1 MENDLNIKFLQSVN
15 NLSVKL
21 PVSKSEYNRASIIS
35 YLSGRKVVL
44 KNYSD
49 AADSVRM
56 DDLISQISDG
66 KSFYLNCGDA
76 GTVVR
81 FLLSLVSITYGEWT
95 LTGSERM
102 KQRPVGILVDALR
115 KLGAE
120 IEYLGSDGFLPVK
133 VKGRNLEGGKIC
145 LDPGIS
151 SQFISSL
158 MMIGPV
164 LKNGI
169 EIDFTSEPVSFP
181 YIKMTASLMQQCGAD
196 LQIFENRVEVKPK
209 YYSSCEISCENDWSS
224 AAFFYALAAV
234 NGGLKIKMNGLR
246 KNSIQG
252 DAVVKDIFIFF
263 GVETVFTNEGI
274 EICKN
279 NQFVSEPFSYDF
291 TDCPDLAQS
300 LAFTCAALRLSGK
313 FYGLSTLK
321 NKETD
326 RIVALK
332 NELEKCGMKCD
343 VTENSL
349 AFIPVS
355 AVPDSIYFNT
365 YDDHRMVMSCFVMAS
380 VCNEITIENYT
391 TVNKSFPGFWE
402 NVSGLINNKI

>member
-1 MENDLNIKFLQSVN
+1 M
-15 NLSVKL
+15 
-21 PVSKSEYNRASIIS
+21 
-35 YLSGRKVVL
+35 
-44 KNYSD
+44 
-49 AADSVRM
+49 
-56 DDLISQISDG
+56 
-66 KSFYLNCGDA
+66 
-76 GTVVR
+76 
-81 FLLSLVSITYGEWT
+81 
-95 LTGSERM
+95 
-102 KQRPVGILVDALR
+102 
-115 KLGAE
+115 
-120 IEYLGSDGFLPVK
+120 
-133 VKGRNLEGGKIC
+133 
-145 LDPGIS
+145 DPGIS

-365 YDDHRMVMSCFVMAS
+365 YDDHRMAMSCFVMAS